1 MNVENFSQNREK
13 IKSNLKLYNNELKK
27 AISNEETLTRNLLN
41 GVISQEIFEKFMN
54 ETKEKKE
61 FLNKKV
67 SDLEKALYSEI
78 TKKENKDIL
87 NNYFSKIIK
96 EKDTEKINNFF
107 KVIIEKIVF
116 VNEFRFYIYFK
127 F

>member
-1 MNVENFSQNREK
+1 M
-13 IKSNLKLYNNELKK
+13 
-27 AISNEETLTRNLLN
+27 N